1 MRTSTTYY
9 KKAYNGKREFYFV
22 AKLREKTFMPTLIF
36 WIDVDN
42 TLLDNDYAKADL
54 DQHIQVELGPKL
66 AARFWDI
73 YEEVRQE
80 RSVVDIPHALERL
93 REQTPLTEMDEE
105 VYRHVWSIFNN
116 YPFFKILY
124 PHTLETLSYLR
135 TLGLTVI
142 VSDGDMLFQA
152 EKIVN
157 SNLAEAVEG
166 RVLLYVH
173 KQEHLDATMKAYPGD
188 HYILIDDKPDI
199 LDDTKRLMGER
210 VTTVFVIQGKYATG
224 VKPDN
229 FAPDLT
235 VLHFGDLRNYMAEQ
249 FLQIKK

>member
-1 MRTSTTYY
+1 
-9 KKAYNGKREFYFV
+9 
-22 AKLREKTFMPTLIF
+22 MPTLIF

-80 RSVVDIPHALERL
+80 RRVVDIPHALERL
-93 REQTPLTEMDEE
+93 REQIPLTEMDEE

-142 VSDGDMLFQA
+142 VSDGDLLFQG

-166 RVLLYVH
+166 RVMLYVH
-173 KQEHLDATMKAYPGD
+173 KQEHLDETMKAYPGD
-188 HYILIDDKPDI
+188 HYVLIDDKPDI
-199 LDDTKRLMGER
+199 LDDTKRLMGDQ
-210 VTTVFVIQGKYATG
+210 VTTVFVTQGKYAAG
-224 VKPDN
+224 IKPDN

-235 VLHFGDLRNYMAEQ
+235 VLHIGDLRDYTAEQ
-249 FLQIKK
+249 FLLVKE